1 MSKKEKIL
9 ELINNE
15 LTFDIVF
22 EETFNAMDTNKNG
35 FIEKSEL
42 YDMLADISKRAFKY
56 DPPKKE
62 GVEKI
67 MSQYDENKDGKLSKE
82 EIKPYLKKL
91 MIQMAELG
99 LL

>member
-1 MSKKEKIL
+1 MSKKEKML
-9 ELINNE
+9 ELINND
-15 LTFDIVF
+15 LTFDMVF
-22 EETFNAMDTNKNG
+22 EETFKAMDTNKNG

-42 YDMLADISKRAFKY
+42 YDMLADLSKRAFKS

-62 GVEKI
+62 DVDKI
-67 MSQYDENKDGKLSKE
+67 MTQYDENNDGKLSKE
-82 EIKPYLKKL
+82 EIKPYLRKI

>member
-62 GVEKI
+62 EVEKI
-67 MSQYDENKDGKLSKE
+67 TSQYDENKDGKLSKE